1 MSNRSPYSDRNQ
13 SAIIKTAL
21 SLSQRLPICFIDKNG
36 IFTLSIPTALLFDNV
51 QSGNYGVGLV
61 YGSITVEYLGNN
73 SFRILPD
80 MYDFDIH
87 ANSFFSWHTIKR
99 NIETIGA
106 GILHG
111 SGTPFKIIFNGLY
124 QNK

>member
-1 MSNRSPYSDRNQ
+1 MSYSSPHSDRNQ
-13 SAIIKTAL
+13 SAIIKTDL

-73 SFRILPD
+73 SFSILPD
-80 MYDFDIH
+80 M
-87 ANSFFSWHTIKR
+87 
-99 NIETIGA
+99 
-106 GILHG
+106 
-111 SGTPFKIIFNGLY
+111 
-124 QNK
+124 

>member
-21 SLSQRLPICFIDKNG
+21 SLFQRLPICFIDKNG

-87 ANSFFSWHTIKR
+87 ANSFFSRGTIKR

-124 QNK
+124 HNK